1 MKDTIFTRL
10 TLEASIIQDNS
21 EIPTPPDVYQ
31 YGKLSLNSNKN
42 VYRLKANQAEHYM
55 RIQFSSASD
64 KIRYVI
70 GKTPDDTS
78 TFSFPDY
85 EDKNTT
91 INNVITFNADS
102 YNYIFLIIYHN
113 NEKASTDKLTNY
125 AFKYMT
131 SESKDGFIEYKLNSD
146 QGFELDKKEDGD
158 YYIYTF
164 KITPLSYD
172 NVDITYLI
180 KFTDKA
186 DWIENEK
193 DTSIAL
199 RESKSYVEELKNIEK
214 KDGKIFREYK
224 IKEIDYRYV
233 QVIAMV
239 NNKGNYEFVGYGS
252 YYEKDAIWWKVL
264 LIILAAAIVVGVL
277 VYVFRLYIKRKR
289 DIGRQMNDIEGD
301 MISRATT
308 NTVS

>member
-1 MKDTIFTRL
+1 
-10 TLEASIIQDNS
+10 
-21 EIPTPPDVYQ
+21 
-31 YGKLSLNSNKN
+31 
-42 VYRLKANQAEHYM
+42 
-55 RIQFSSASD
+55 
-64 KIRYVI
+64 
-70 GKTPDDTS
+70 
-78 TFSFPDY
+78 
-85 EDKNTT
+85 
-91 INNVITFNADS
+91 
-102 YNYIFLIIYHN
+102 
-113 NEKASTDKLTNY
+113 
-125 AFKYMT
+125 MT
-131 SESKDGFIEYKLNSD
+131 SGSKDGFIEYKLNSD

-252 YYEKDAIWWKVL
+252 FYEKDAIWWKVL

-277 VYVFRLYIKRKR
+277 VYVFKLYIKRKR